1 MKMNYLLTIILAF
14 ALGMQGCKPEA
25 APVTTPEEQTDEPG
39 TDEPGTDEP
48 GTDEPGTDEPGTD
61 EPGTDEPQPSDG
73 ILRILAIGNSFSQ
86 DAVEQYLWNLFDA
99 AGQKVIIGN
108 MYIGGCTLET
118 HYKNSVSDEGKYYY
132 RKVVDG
138 TKTETA
144 NTSLSQGLADEP
156 WDIVTFQQASGSS
169 GIASTY
175 EPFLGDLITYVKGK
189 TKSGVKF
196 YFHETWSYAATS
208 DHSEFPKYDRNQ
220 ITMYNAIV
228 DAVKTA
234 MAAHP
239 ELVGVIPSG
248 TAVQNGRTSW
258 LGDSFN
264 RDGYHLEVTY
274 GRFTAACTWYETISG
289 NDVRENPWHHENIN
303 DNQSAVAKAAAHA
316 ACLKPYEITE
326 LTEYKTPPVEDS
338 AFEYPVQIDF
348 GGGSTATPA
357 DWTRVASYSIT
368 APVYLNNTQ
377 GKISSLSITALE
389 GFSESYNG
397 VGGEPD
403 LPINIG
409 SYSFVKGVWS
419 DGLLL
424 KGTKEKGDVGPAK
437 VVISGFDSSLTYDF
451 DLLAVR
457 FNGSA
462 DARECEYTLTG
473 ASRSETKNIFPGLKT
488 YTGEEEVSGYLVS
501 FEAVAPSAD
510 GTVTV
515 EILGKDTKKA
525 ADALINALVIK
536 KHQ

>member
-48 GTDEPGTDEPGTD
+48 GTDETGTD

-73 ILRILAIGNSFSQ
+73 ILRILAIGNSFSE

-220 ITMYNAIV
+220 ITM
-228 DAVKTA
+228 
-234 MAAHP
+234 
-239 ELVGVIPSG
+239 EL
-248 TAVQNGRTSW
+248 RTMT
-258 LGDSFN
+258 D
-264 RDGYHLEVTY
+264 
-274 GRFTAACTWYETISG
+274 
-289 NDVRENPWHHENIN
+289 
-303 DNQSAVAKAAAHA
+303 
-316 ACLKPYEITE
+316 
-326 LTEYKTPPVEDS
+326 
-338 AFEYPVQIDF
+338 
-348 GGGSTATPA
+348 PA
-357 DWTRVASYSIT
+357 RLMKDQPRSQV
-368 APVYLNNTQ
+368 P
-377 GKISSLSITALE
+377 
-389 GFSESYNG
+389 
-397 VGGEPD
+397 
-403 LPINIG
+403 
-409 SYSFVKGVWS
+409 
-419 DGLLL
+419 
-424 KGTKEKGDVGPAK
+424 
-437 VVISGFDSSLTYDF
+437 
-451 DLLAVR
+451 R
-457 FNGSA
+457 
-462 DARECEYTLTG
+462 RTLTREG
-473 ASRSETKNIFPGLKT
+473 AW
-488 YTGEEEVSGYLVS
+488 
-501 FEAVAPSAD
+501 
-510 GTVTV
+510 
-515 EILGKDTKKA
+515 
-525 ADALINALVIK
+525 
-536 KHQ
+536 